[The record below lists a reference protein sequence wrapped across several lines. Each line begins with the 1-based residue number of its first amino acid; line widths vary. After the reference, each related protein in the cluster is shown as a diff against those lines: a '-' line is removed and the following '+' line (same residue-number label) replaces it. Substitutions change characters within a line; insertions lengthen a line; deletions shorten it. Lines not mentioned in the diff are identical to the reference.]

1 MLLHSLC
8 LSLALVACQALYDGP
23 FLSSNWDFT
32 SDISN
37 KESQLVKFIV
47 ALKLRNADKMHSH
60 FLSVSDPK
68 SPSYGKFLT
77 PQEMQDMY
85 GPEPAGKKAVLN
97 YFKQI
102 PNAEL
107 NIGEHGDLLEVV
119 APVKHV
125 EGALKTR
132 LGWVANPSYPT
143 RSIRSKTDLNIPDH
157 ISQHIDFVSL
167 NSPVLQARG
176 KSFNQENKLK
186 AAKKVYSVSVTSG
199 NEEALV
205 RFTPTCGDGQKNYM
219 NPPCANL
226 DISQIPYFSFS
237 VNEFTSNGGNYVL
250 NTDAQLF
257 TVPFSKVY
265 CYNIFTTQACGQP
278 ADQVNCT
285 CMTKVS

>member
-1 MLLHSLC
+1 M
-8 LSLALVACQALYDGP
+8 
-23 FLSSNWDFT
+23 
-32 SDISN
+32 
-37 KESQLVKFIV
+37 
-47 ALKLRNADKMHSH
+47 
-60 FLSVSDPK
+60 SVSDPK
-68 SPSYGKFLT
+68 SPSYGEFLS
-77 PQEMQDMY
+77 PQEMQDVY

-132 LGWVANPSYPT
+132 LGWVASPSYPT
-143 RSIRSKTDLNIPDH
+143 RSIRSKTDLNIPDL
-157 ISQHIDFVSL
+157 ISQYIHFVSL
-167 NSPVLQARG
+167 NFPVMQARV
-176 KSFNQENKLK
+176 KFYDTQATKR
-186 AAKKVYSVSVTSG
+186 VYSVSVTSG
-199 NEEALV
+199 NEEAFV
-205 RFTPTCGDGQKNYM
+205 HFTPTCGDGQKNYM
-219 NPPCANL
+219 NPPCADL

-278 ADQVNCT
+278 ADQTNCT

>member
-1 MLLHSLC
+1 M
-8 LSLALVACQALYDGP
+8 
-23 FLSSNWDFT
+23 
-32 SDISN
+32 
-37 KESQLVKFIV
+37 KFIV

-132 LGWVANPSYPT
+132 LGWVASPSYPT

-167 NSPVLQARG
+167 NFPVMQARG
-176 KSFNQENKLK
+176 KFYDTQATKR
-186 AAKKVYSVSVTSG
+186 VYSVSVTSG
-199 NEEALV
+199 NEEAFV
-205 RFTPTCGDGQKNYM
+205 HFTPTCGDGQKNYM
-219 NPPCANL
+219 NPPCADL

-237 VNEFTSNGGNYVL
+237 VKMFH
-250 NTDAQLF
+250 TDAQLF
-257 TVPFSKVY
+257 SVPFSKVY
-265 CYNIFTTQACGQP
+265 CYNTFTTQAIVANLLIKQI
-278 ADQVNCT
+278 VL
-285 CMTKVS
+285 V